1 MFKYILTFLWEFI
14 MDKKNDQTS
23 KSGVGKKII
32 IFALIAGSFTINYVA
47 INRLY
52 AVSKAH
58 IELSK
63 KFKEIVG
70 DTWEKKRQSFSMM
83 QDKIVQTL
91 VELDIMTEES
101 ARNWCKNAKS
111 SYDFC
116 SGFIRS

>member
-1 MFKYILTFLWEFI
+1 MNTVEKLKVSSHKMERVTMFKYILTFLWEFI

-63 KFKEIVG
+63 KFKEIVANKKDLDQCRVKL
-70 DTWEKKRQSFSMM
+70 DTLE
-83 QDKIVQTL
+83 KIV
-91 VELDIMTEES
+91 
-101 ARNWCKNAKS
+101 KNCMK
-111 SYDFC
+111 
-116 SGFIRS
+116 

>member
-23 KSGVGKKII
+23 KTGVGKKII

-63 KFKEIVG
+63 KFKEVVANKKDLDQCKVKIDNDKYQGYDCHQTSIGNEVG
-70 DTWEKKRQSFSMM
+70 ERISQGCTDDNEIGRAH
-83 QDKIVQTL
+83 V
-91 VELDIMTEES
+91 
-101 ARNWCKNAKS
+101 
-111 SYDFC
+111 
-116 SGFIRS
+116 